1 MCCIAAIKDNIVAV
15 QTESAINKKAMD
27 GTMNTYLD
35 IILDIQKNIR
45 SLNKSIAEL
54 YDLIHDNFSQLT
66 KEDYSQIADMYKK
79 LIRNLI
85 GLYTAY
91 RTSDFYSGIKTDL
104 KKFKNSIDDLQ
115 EMGHDMKVFV
125 VSLPQNNDYRNL
137 VGLINSL

>member
-1 MCCIAAIKDNIVAV
+1 MCCVEVIKDNIVAI
-15 QTESAINKKAMD
+15 QTESAMNKKAMD
-27 GTMNTYLD
+27 KAIDTYLD

-45 SLNKSIAEL
+45 SLNKSITEL

-66 KEDYSQIADMYKK
+66 KEDYSQMYKK

-85 GLYTAY
+85 GLYTTY
-91 RTSDFYSGIKTDL
+91 RTSHFYSGIKTDL
-104 KKFKNSIDDLQ
+104 KNFKNGIDDLQ
-115 EMGHDMKVFV
+115 EIGNDIRIFI

>member
-1 MCCIAAIKDNIVAV
+1 MDKAID
-15 QTESAINKKAMD
+15 
-27 GTMNTYLD
+27 TYLD

-85 GLYTAY
+85 GLYTTY
-91 RTSDFYSGIKTDL
+91 RTSHFYSGIKTDL
-104 KKFKNSIDDLQ
+104 KNFKNGIDDLQ
-115 EMGHDMKVFV
+115 EIGKDIRIFI
-125 VSLPQNNDYRNL
+125 VSLPQNNDYRDL

>member
-1 MCCIAAIKDNIVAV
+1 MCCVEVIKDNIVAI
-15 QTESAINKKAMD
+15 QTESAMNKKAMD
-27 GTMNTYLD
+27 KAIDTYLD

-85 GLYTAY
+85 GLYTTY
-91 RTSDFYSGIKTDL
+91 RTSHFYSGIKTDL
-104 KKFKNSIDDLQ
+104 KNFKNGIDDLQ
-115 EMGHDMKVFV
+115 EIGNDIRVFI